1 MKIYDCFQFF
11 NEFDVLEIRLD
22 TLYDYVDYFVI
33 SETNRT
39 HSNLDKPYYFEE
51 NKHLFEKYMD
61 KIIHIKEEYPEDILH
76 FKKRQ
81 SDDKY
86 SQQYNLISD
95 IYDKEENE
103 NDLKKWPN
111 FCRDY
116 LQREYIKLG
125 LIDCQDD
132 DLIMVSDLDEISN
145 PEVVKNIKENRLTK
159 KCLLQN
165 CYYYYVNVVAHT
177 NWYGAYVVE
186 YKDTKDVSLTH
197 LRNESKRYDFIYD
210 AGWHFSFVGG
220 AERVKNKII
229 SYSHQEFNNPWVL
242 NQIDFKMK
250 QNQDPFGRGNNTYH
264 NPIQEFYYEN
274 MKITD
279 MSECPDRMV
288 ELIKNKFPYLIKKV

>member
-11 NEFDVLEIRLD
+11 NEFDVLEIRLN

-33 SETNRT
+33 SETNKT
-39 HSNLDKPYYFEE
+39 HSNLDKPYYFDEY
-51 NKHLFEKYMD
+51 KHLFEKYLD
-61 KIIHIKEEYPEDILH
+61 KIIHVKEEYPSDILH
-76 FKKRQ
+76 FNLKSNDTSYNR
-81 SDDKY
+81 
-86 SQQYNLISD
+86 QYNEISR

-103 NDLKKWPN
+103 NDLKRWPN

-125 LIDCQDD
+125 LINCQDD

-145 PEVVKNIKENRLTK
+145 PEVIKNIRENHLIN

-165 CYYYYVNVVAHT
+165 CYYYYVNMVAHT

-186 YKDTKDVSLTH
+186 YKETKEVSLTH
-197 LRNESKRYDFIYD
+197 LRNRSKKFDLIPD

-220 AERVKNKII
+220 PDRVKNKII
-229 SYSHQEFNNPWVL
+229 SYSHQEFNNPWIL
-242 NQIDFKMK
+242 NQIDSNISQKK
-250 QNQDPFGRGNNTYH
+250 DPFGRLNNTYH

-274 MKITD
+274 MKVTD
-279 MSECPDRMV
+279 MSECPESMR
-288 ELIKNKFPYLIKKV
+288 ELIKNKFPYLIKE